1 MEDFKRLFIESL
13 GEEIAAKAFPAL
25 FGEENGIT
33 AVRFNSKKCAE
44 LQAVLPGGSTGST
57 DSTGSAGS
65 TGGTGSVGSSG
76 STASDFAFSGLSL
89 GERVPWTSGTYYLA
103 ERPNFAQQ
111 PLFNAGLYYVQDPS
125 CTYLESVWRTL
136 YGTSAANSSPQAPKR
151 VLDLCAAPGGKSTH
165 LADLMNERG
174 LLVSNEVISSRAATL
189 AENMAK
195 WGVANS
201 VVTNSDPSA
210 FSKLQNLFDLILV
223 DAPCSG
229 EGMFRKNP
237 DAIGEWSL
245 NNVKLCAQRQRRILN
260 DIWPALRQGGYL
272 IYSTCTFNHL
282 ENADNVQYIVEELGA
297 EVIPLAPQEWEL
309 LRSCGVEAVG
319 EGQAASLGY
328 QFLPGLARGEGQFFA
343 ILCKRAAEEAVSGR
357 DDATAGRDAASAGRD
372 AAAGRDATTGRDAAA
387 GRAAAGAFAPER
399 ELRWHKEIKGDLL
412 KLLPEQLVPEIKLLS
427 KHLKIV
433 SSGRAV
439 ATLLASKRGG
449 VALVP
454 HADLALSLHIGTIL
468 DYLRENYKFKV
479 ERVEL
484 PLEQIQA
491 FLAKEPLLLPDAPT
505 GYLLLTY
512 KGAGVGF
519 VKNLGNRCNS
529 LLPNARRIKM

>member
-33 AVRFNSKKCAE
+33 AVRFNSRKCAE
-44 LQAVLPGGSTGST
+44 LQAVLPG
-57 DSTGSAGS
+57 
-65 TGGTGSVGSSG
+65 G

-165 LADLMNERG
+165 LADLMSEKG
-174 LLVSNEVISSRAATL
+174 LLVSNEVIASRAATL

-319 EGQAASLGY
+319 EGKAASLGY

-343 ILCKRAAEEAVSGR
+343 ILRKRAAEETASGR
-357 DDATAGRDAASAGRD
+357 DA
-372 AAAGRDATTGRDAAA
+372 AAAGRDAE
-387 GRAAAGAFAPER
+387 GAFAPER

-449 VALVP
+449 VTLVP

-512 KGAGVGF
+512 KSAGIGF

>member
-33 AVRFNSKKCAE
+33 AVRFNSRKCAE
-44 LQAVLPGGSTGST
+44 LQAVLPG
-57 DSTGSAGS
+57 
-65 TGGTGSVGSSG
+65 G

-319 EGQAASLGY
+319 EGKAASLGY

-343 ILCKRAAEEAVSGR
+343 ILRKRAAEEAAAGR
-357 DDATAGRDAASAGRD
+357 DDATAGRDAAV
-372 AAAGRDATTGRDAAA
+372 
-387 GRAAAGAFAPER
+387 AFAPER

-439 ATLLASKRGG
+439 ATMLASKRGG

-479 ERVEL
+479 ESVEL

-512 KGAGVGF
+512 KSAGIGF

>member
-33 AVRFNSKKCAE
+33 AVRFNSRKCAE

-57 DSTGSAGS
+57 DSTGSTGS
-65 TGGTGSVGSSG
+65 AGGTGSAGSSG

-343 ILCKRAAEEAVSGR
+343 ILRKRAAEEAASGR
-357 DDATAGRDAASAGRD
+357 DAE
-372 AAAGRDATTGRDAAA
+372 
-387 GRAAAGAFAPER
+387 GACAPER

-439 ATLLASKRGG
+439 ATMLASKRGG

-512 KGAGVGF
+512 KSAGIGF

>member
-44 LQAVLPGGSTGST
+44 LQEVLPGGSTGI
-57 DSTGSAGS
+57 TGSAGS
-65 TGGTGSVGSSG
+65 AGGTGSAGSSG

-195 WGVANS
+195 WGVANT

-319 EGQAASLGY
+319 EGKAASLGY

-343 ILCKRAAEEAVSGR
+343 ILRKRAADETASGR
-357 DDATAGRDAASAGRD
+357 DDATAGRAAASGRD
-372 AAAGRDATTGRDAAA
+372 AE
-387 GRAAAGAFAPER
+387 GACAPER
-399 ELRWHKEIKGDLL
+399 EIRWHKEIKGDLL

>member
-33 AVRFNSKKCAE
+33 AVRFNSRKCAE
-44 LQAVLPGGSTGST
+44 LQAVLPG
-57 DSTGSAGS
+57 
-65 TGGTGSVGSSG
+65 G

-297 EVIPLAPQEWEL
+297 EVVPLAPQEWEL

-319 EGQAASLGY
+319 EGKAAALGY

-343 ILCKRAAEEAVSGR
+343 ILRKRAAEEAASGR
-357 DDATAGRDAASAGRD
+357 DAE
-372 AAAGRDATTGRDAAA
+372 
-387 GRAAAGAFAPER
+387 GAFAPER

-439 ATLLASKRGG
+439 ATMLASKRGG

>member
-1 MEDFKRLFIESL
+1 
-13 GEEIAAKAFPAL
+13 
-25 FGEENGIT
+25 
-33 AVRFNSKKCAE
+33 
-44 LQAVLPGGSTGST
+44 
-57 DSTGSAGS
+57 
-65 TGGTGSVGSSG
+65 
-76 STASDFAFSGLSL
+76 
-89 GERVPWTSGTYYLA
+89 
-103 ERPNFAQQ
+103 
-111 PLFNAGLYYVQDPS
+111 
-125 CTYLESVWRTL
+125 
-136 YGTSAANSSPQAPKR
+136 
-151 VLDLCAAPGGKSTH
+151 
-165 LADLMNERG
+165 MNERG

-319 EGQAASLGY
+319 EGKAASLGY

-343 ILCKRAAEEAVSGR
+343 ILCKRAAEEAASGR
-357 DDATAGRDAASAGRD
+357 DDATAGRAAASGRD
-372 AAAGRDATTGRDAAA
+372 AEV
-387 GRAAAGAFAPER
+387 AFAPER

-439 ATLLASKRGG
+439 ATMLASKRGG

>member
-33 AVRFNSKKCAE
+33 AVRFNSRKCAE
-44 LQAVLPGGSTGST
+44 LQAALSG
-57 DSTGSAGS
+57 
-65 TGGTGSVGSSG
+65 G

-309 LRSCGVEAVG
+309 LRSCGVEAVE
-319 EGQAASLGY
+319 EGKAASLGY

-343 ILCKRAAEEAVSGR
+343 ILCKRAAEEA
-357 DDATAGRDAASAGRD
+357 
-372 AAAGRDATTGRDAAA
+372 AAGRAAAAGRDAAA
-387 GRAAAGAFAPER
+387 GRAAEGACAPER
-399 ELRWHKEIKGDLL
+399 ELRWHKELKGDLL

-449 VALVP
+449 VTLVP

-468 DYLRENYKFKV
+468 DYLWDNYKFKV
-479 ERVEL
+479 ERGEL

>member
-33 AVRFNSKKCAE
+33 AVRFNSRKCAE
-44 LQAVLPGGSTGST
+44 LQAALPG
-57 DSTGSAGS
+57 
-65 TGGTGSVGSSG
+65 G

-343 ILCKRAAEEAVSGR
+343 ILRKRAAEEAASGR
-357 DDATAGRDAASAGRD
+357 DAE
-372 AAAGRDATTGRDAAA
+372 
-387 GRAAAGAFAPER
+387 GACAPER

-412 KLLPEQLVPEIKLLS
+412 KLLPEQLVPEIKLFS

-439 ATLLASKRGG
+439 ATMLASKRGG

-468 DYLRENYKFKV
+468 DYLWDNYKFKV
-479 ERVEL
+479 ESVEL

-491 FLAKEPLLLPDAPT
+491 FLAKEPLLLPDAPI

>member
-33 AVRFNSKKCAE
+33 AVRFNSRKCAE
-44 LQAVLPGGSTGST
+44 LQAVLPG
-57 DSTGSAGS
+57 
-65 TGGTGSVGSSG
+65 G

-125 CTYLESVWRTL
+125 CTYLELVWRTL

-297 EVIPLAPQEWEL
+297 EVISLAPQEWEL
-309 LRSCGVEAVG
+309 LRSFGVEAVG
-319 EGQAASLGY
+319 DGKAASLGY

-343 ILCKRAAEEAVSGR
+343 ILRKRAAEEAS
-357 DDATAGRDAASAGRD
+357 S
-372 AAAGRDATTGRDAAA
+372 
-387 GRAAAGAFAPER
+387 GRAAAGACASER
-399 ELRWHKEIKGDLL
+399 VLRWHKEIKGDLL

-439 ATLLASKRGG
+439 ATMLASKRGG
-449 VALVP
+449 VTLVP

>member
-33 AVRFNSKKCAE
+33 AVRFNSRKCAE

-57 DSTGSAGS
+57 DSTGITGSAGS
-65 TGGTGSVGSSG
+65 AGGTGSAGSSG

-297 EVIPLAPQEWEL
+297 EVVPLALQEWEL
-309 LRSCGVEAVG
+309 LRSCGVEAVEDG
-319 EGQAASLGY
+319 KAASFGY

-343 ILCKRAAEEAVSGR
+343 ILHKRVAEE
-357 DDATAGRDAASAGRD
+357 
-372 AAAGRDATTGRDAAA
+372 AAAGRDA
-387 GRAAAGAFAPER
+387 AGACASER

-439 ATLLASKRGG
+439 ATMLASKRGG

-468 DYLRENYKFKV
+468 DYLWDNYKFKV

-512 KGAGVGF
+512 KSAGIGF

>member
-33 AVRFNSKKCAE
+33 AVRFNSRKCAE
-44 LQAVLPGGSTGST
+44 LQAVLPG
-57 DSTGSAGS
+57 
-65 TGGTGSVGSSG
+65 G

-229 EGMFRKNP
+229 EGMFRKHP
-237 DAIGEWSL
+237 DVIGEWSL

-297 EVIPLAPQEWEL
+297 EVIPLALQEWEL

-319 EGQAASLGY
+319 EGKAASLGY
-328 QFLPGLARGEGQFFA
+328 QFFPGLARGEGQFFA
-343 ILCKRAAEEAVSGR
+343 ILRKPAAEEAAS
-357 DDATAGRDAASAGRD
+357 GRDAASAGRD
-372 AAAGRDATTGRDAAA
+372 AAAGRAAASGRDAE
-387 GRAAAGAFAPER
+387 GACAPER

-439 ATLLASKRGG
+439 ATMLASKRGG

-479 ERVEL
+479 ESVEL

-512 KGAGVGF
+512 KSAGIGF

-529 LLPNARRIKM
+529 LLPNARRIKI

>member
-33 AVRFNSKKCAE
+33 AVRFNSRKCAE
-44 LQAVLPGGSTGST
+44 LQAVLPGGST

-65 TGGTGSVGSSG
+65 TGGTGSAGSSG

-260 DIWPALRQGGYL
+260 DIWPALKQGGYL

-309 LRSCGVEAVG
+309 LRSCGVDAVG
-319 EGQAASLGY
+319 VGQAASLGY

-343 ILCKRAAEEAVSGR
+343 ILRKRAAEE
-357 DDATAGRDAASAGRD
+357 
-372 AAAGRDATTGRDAAA
+372 AAA
-387 GRAAAGAFAPER
+387 GRAAAGAFASER

-412 KLLPEQLVPEIKLLS
+412 KLLPEQLVPEIKLFS

-439 ATLLASKRGG
+439 ATMLASKRGG

>member
-33 AVRFNSKKCAE
+33 AVRFNSRKCAE

-57 DSTGSAGS
+57 DSTGITGSAGS
-65 TGGTGSVGSSG
+65 AGGTGSAGSSG

-297 EVIPLAPQEWEL
+297 EVVPLAPQEWEL

-343 ILCKRAAEEAVSGR
+343 ILRKRAAEEAASGR
-357 DDATAGRDAASAGRD
+357 DAE
-372 AAAGRDATTGRDAAA
+372 
-387 GRAAAGAFAPER
+387 GACAPER
-399 ELRWHKEIKGDLL
+399 EIRWHKEIKGDLL
-412 KLLPEQLVPEIKLLS
+412 KLLPEQLVPEIKLFS

-512 KGAGVGF
+512 KSAGIGF

>member
-33 AVRFNSKKCAE
+33 AVRFNSRKCAE
-44 LQAVLPGGSTGST
+44 LQAVLPG
-57 DSTGSAGS
+57 
-65 TGGTGSVGSSG
+65 G

-319 EGQAASLGY
+319 EGKAASLGY

-343 ILCKRAAEEAVSGR
+343 ILRKRAAEETA
-357 DDATAGRDAASAGRD
+357 AGRDAASGRD
-372 AAAGRDATTGRDAAA
+372 AE
-387 GRAAAGAFAPER
+387 GACAPER

-439 ATLLASKRGG
+439 ATMLASKRGG

-468 DYLRENYKFKV
+468 DYLWDNYKFKV

-491 FLAKEPLLLPDAPT
+491 FLAKEPLLLPDAPI

>member
-13 GEEIAAKAFPAL
+13 GEQIAAKAFPAL

-33 AVRFNSKKCAE
+33 AVRFNSKKCEE
-44 LQAVLPGGSTGST
+44 LQAVLPGGITGST

-65 TGGTGSVGSSG
+65 AGSTGGTGSAGSSG

-125 CTYLESVWRTL
+125 CTYLEPVWRTL
-136 YGTSAANSSPQAPKR
+136 YDTSAANSSPQTPKR

-319 EGQAASLGY
+319 EGKAASLGY

-343 ILCKRAAEEAVSGR
+343 ILRKRAAEE
-357 DDATAGRDAASAGRD
+357 TASGRDAA
-372 AAAGRDATTGRDAAA
+372 
-387 GRAAAGAFAPER
+387 GACAPER
-399 ELRWHKEIKGDLL
+399 EIRWHKEIKGDLL

-439 ATLLASKRGG
+439 ATMLASKRGG

-468 DYLRENYKFKV
+468 DYLWDNYKFKV

-484 PLEQIQA
+484 PLKQIQA

-512 KGAGVGF
+512 KSAGIGF

>member
-33 AVRFNSKKCAE
+33 AVRFNSRKCAE
-44 LQAVLPGGSTGST
+44 LQAVLPG
-57 DSTGSAGS
+57 
-65 TGGTGSVGSSG
+65 G

-319 EGQAASLGY
+319 EGKAASLGY

-343 ILCKRAAEEAVSGR
+343 ILRKRAAEEAASGR
-357 DDATAGRDAASAGRD
+357 DAE
-372 AAAGRDATTGRDAAA
+372 
-387 GRAAAGAFAPER
+387 GACAPER

-439 ATLLASKRGG
+439 ATMLASKRGG
-449 VALVP
+449 VTLVP

-468 DYLRENYKFKV
+468 DYLMENYKFKV
-479 ERVEL
+479 ESVEL

>member
-44 LQAVLPGGSTGST
+44 LQAVLHGGSTGST

-65 TGGTGSVGSSG
+65 AGSTGGTGSAGSSG

-343 ILCKRAAEEAVSGR
+343 ILRKRAAEEAASGR
-357 DDATAGRDAASAGRD
+357 DAE
-372 AAAGRDATTGRDAAA
+372 
-387 GRAAAGAFAPER
+387 GACAPER

-412 KLLPEQLVPEIKLLS
+412 KLLPEQLVPEIKLFS

-439 ATLLASKRGG
+439 ATMLASKRGG

-468 DYLRENYKFKV
+468 DYLWENYKFKV

-512 KGAGVGF
+512 KSAGIGF

>member
-33 AVRFNSKKCAE
+33 AVRFNSRKCAE
-44 LQAVLPGGSTGST
+44 LQAVLPG
-57 DSTGSAGS
+57 
-65 TGGTGSVGSSG
+65 G

-343 ILCKRAAEEAVSGR
+343 ILRKRAAEEAASGR
-357 DDATAGRDAASAGRD
+357 DAE
-372 AAAGRDATTGRDAAA
+372 
-387 GRAAAGAFAPER
+387 GACAPER

-439 ATLLASKRGG
+439 ATMLASKRGG

-479 ERVEL
+479 ESVEL

-512 KGAGVGF
+512 KSAGIGF

>member
-33 AVRFNSKKCAE
+33 AVRFNSRKCAE
-44 LQAVLPGGSTGST
+44 LQAVLPG
-57 DSTGSAGS
+57 
-65 TGGTGSVGSSG
+65 G

-297 EVIPLAPQEWEL
+297 EVIPLAPQEWDL

-319 EGQAASLGY
+319 EGKAASLGY

-343 ILCKRAAEEAVSGR
+343 ILRKRAAEETASGR
-357 DDATAGRDAASAGRD
+357 D
-372 AAAGRDATTGRDAAA
+372 
-387 GRAAAGAFAPER
+387 AAGAFAPEW

-439 ATLLASKRGG
+439 ATMLASKRGG

-512 KGAGVGF
+512 KSAGIGF

>member
-33 AVRFNSKKCAE
+33 AVRFNSRKCAE
-44 LQAVLPGGSTGST
+44 LQAVLPG
-57 DSTGSAGS
+57 
-65 TGGTGSVGSSG
+65 G

-297 EVIPLAPQEWEL
+297 EVISLAPQEWEL

-319 EGQAASLGY
+319 EGKAASLGY

-343 ILCKRAAEEAVSGR
+343 ILRKRAAEEAS
-357 DDATAGRDAASAGRD
+357 S
-372 AAAGRDATTGRDAAA
+372 

-439 ATLLASKRGG
+439 ATMLASKRGG

-468 DYLRENYKFKV
+468 DYLWDNYKFKV

>member
-33 AVRFNSKKCAE
+33 AVRFNSRKCAE
-44 LQAVLPGGSTGST
+44 LQAVLPGGSTGSA
-57 DSTGSAGS
+57 GSA
-65 TGGTGSVGSSG
+65 GGTGSAGSSG

-319 EGQAASLGY
+319 EGKAASLGY

-343 ILCKRAAEEAVSGR
+343 ILRKRAAEEA
-357 DDATAGRDAASAGRD
+357 AAGRDAA
-372 AAAGRDATTGRDAAA
+372 
-387 GRAAAGAFAPER
+387 GACAPER

-439 ATLLASKRGG
+439 ATMLASKRGG
-449 VALVP
+449 VTLVP

-484 PLEQIQA
+484 PLQQIQA

-529 LLPNARRIKM
+529 LLPNARRIKI

>member
-33 AVRFNSKKCAE
+33 AVRFNSRKCAE

-57 DSTGSAGS
+57 GSTDSTGSTGSAGS
-65 TGGTGSVGSSG
+65 TGGTGSAGSSG

-125 CTYLESVWRTL
+125 CTYLELVWRTL

-297 EVIPLAPQEWEL
+297 EVISLAPQEWEL

-319 EGQAASLGY
+319 DGKAASLGY

-343 ILCKRAAEEAVSGR
+343 ILRKRAAEEAS
-357 DDATAGRDAASAGRD
+357 S
-372 AAAGRDATTGRDAAA
+372 

-439 ATLLASKRGG
+439 ATMLASKRGG

>member
-33 AVRFNSKKCAE
+33 AVRFNSRKCAE
-44 LQAVLPGGSTGST
+44 LQAVLPG
-57 DSTGSAGS
+57 
-65 TGGTGSVGSSG
+65 G

-319 EGQAASLGY
+319 EGKAASLGY
-328 QFLPGLARGEGQFFA
+328 QFLPGLTRGEGQFFA
-343 ILCKRAAEEAVSGR
+343 ILRKRAAEEAASGR
-357 DDATAGRDAASAGRD
+357 DAE
-372 AAAGRDATTGRDAAA
+372 
-387 GRAAAGAFAPER
+387 GACAPER
-399 ELRWHKEIKGDLL
+399 EIRWHKEIKGDLL

-468 DYLRENYKFKV
+468 DYLWDNYKFKV

-512 KGAGVGF
+512 KSAGIGF

>member
-33 AVRFNSKKCAE
+33 AVRFNSRKCAE

-65 TGGTGSVGSSG
+65 AGSAGGTGSAGSSG

-319 EGQAASLGY
+319 EGKAASLGY

-343 ILCKRAAEEAVSGR
+343 ILRKRAAEE
-357 DDATAGRDAASAGRD
+357 
-372 AAAGRDATTGRDAAA
+372 AAA

-439 ATLLASKRGG
+439 ATMLASKRGG

-512 KGAGVGF
+512 KSAGIGF

>member
-33 AVRFNSKKCAE
+33 AVRFNSRKCAE
-44 LQAVLPGGSTGST
+44 LQAVLPG
-57 DSTGSAGS
+57 
-65 TGGTGSVGSSG
+65 G

-165 LADLMNERG
+165 LANLMNERG

-297 EVIPLAPQEWEL
+297 EVIPLALQEWEL

-343 ILCKRAAEEAVSGR
+343 ILRKRAAEEAASGR
-357 DDATAGRDAASAGRD
+357 DAE
-372 AAAGRDATTGRDAAA
+372 
-387 GRAAAGAFAPER
+387 GACAPER

-412 KLLPEQLVPEIKLLS
+412 KLLPEQLVPEIKLFS

-439 ATLLASKRGG
+439 ATMLASKRGG

-468 DYLRENYKFKV
+468 DYLWENYKFKV

>member
-33 AVRFNSKKCAE
+33 AVRFNSRKCAE

-319 EGQAASLGY
+319 DGQAASLGY

-343 ILCKRAAEEAVSGR
+343 ILRKWAAEEA
-357 DDATAGRDAASAGRD
+357 ASGRD
-372 AAAGRDATTGRDAAA
+372 AAAAGRDAAA
-387 GRAAAGAFAPER
+387 GRAASAGRDAEGACASEG

-439 ATLLASKRGG
+439 ATMLASKRGG

-512 KGAGVGF
+512 KSAGIGF

>member
-33 AVRFNSKKCAE
+33 AVRFNSRKCAE

-57 DSTGSAGS
+57 GSTGSA
-65 TGGTGSVGSSG
+65 GGTGSVGSSG

-319 EGQAASLGY
+319 DGQAASLGY

-343 ILCKRAAEEAVSGR
+343 ILRKRAAEEAASGR
-357 DDATAGRDAASAGRD
+357 AAATAGRDAV
-372 AAAGRDATTGRDAAA
+372 AAGRDATA
-387 GRAAAGAFAPER
+387 GRAAASGRDAEGACAPER

-439 ATLLASKRGG
+439 ATMLASKRGG

-512 KGAGVGF
+512 KSAGIGF

>member
-33 AVRFNSKKCAE
+33 AVRFNSRKCAE
-44 LQAVLPGGSTGST
+44 LQAVLPG
-57 DSTGSAGS
+57 
-65 TGGTGSVGSSG
+65 G

-125 CTYLESVWRTL
+125 CTYLEPVWRTL

-319 EGQAASLGY
+319 EGKAASLGY

-343 ILCKRAAEEAVSGR
+343 ILRKRAAEEATS
-357 DDATAGRDAASAGRD
+357 
-372 AAAGRDATTGRDAAA
+372 GRDAAA
-387 GRAAAGAFAPER
+387 GRAAAAGRDAEGACAPER
-399 ELRWHKEIKGDLL
+399 EIRWHKEIKGDLL

-439 ATLLASKRGG
+439 ATMLASKRGG

-512 KGAGVGF
+512 KSAGIGF

>member
-33 AVRFNSKKCAE
+33 AVRFNSRKCAE

-319 EGQAASLGY
+319 EGKAASLGY

-343 ILCKRAAEEAVSGR
+343 ILRKRAA
-357 DDATAGRDAASAGRD
+357 DA
-372 AAAGRDATTGRDAAA
+372 AAAGRDAE
-387 GRAAAGAFAPER
+387 GAFAPER

-439 ATLLASKRGG
+439 ATMLASKRGG

-479 ERVEL
+479 ESVEL

-512 KGAGVGF
+512 KSAGIGF

>member
-33 AVRFNSKKCAE
+33 AVRFNSRKCAE
-44 LQAVLPGGSTGST
+44 LQAVLPG
-57 DSTGSAGS
+57 
-65 TGGTGSVGSSG
+65 G

-260 DIWPALRQGGYL
+260 DIWPALKQGGYL

-309 LRSCGVEAVG
+309 LRSCGVDAVG
-319 EGQAASLGY
+319 VGQAASLGY

-343 ILCKRAAEEAVSGR
+343 ILRKRAAEE
-357 DDATAGRDAASAGRD
+357 
-372 AAAGRDATTGRDAAA
+372 AAA
-387 GRAAAGAFAPER
+387 GRAAAGAFASER

-439 ATLLASKRGG
+439 ATMLASKRSG

>member
-33 AVRFNSKKCAE
+33 AVRFNSRKCAE
-44 LQAVLPGGSTGST
+44 LQAVLPGGST
-57 DSTGSAGS
+57 A
-65 TGGTGSVGSSG
+65 SG
-76 STASDFAFSGLSL
+76 FAFSGLSL

-136 YGTSAANSSPQAPKR
+136 YGTSAVNSSPQAPKR

-174 LLVSNEVISSRAATL
+174 LLVSNEVIASRAATL

-260 DIWPALRQGGYL
+260 DIWPALKQGGYL

-297 EVIPLAPQEWEL
+297 EVVPLAPQEWEL

-319 EGQAASLGY
+319 EGKAASLGY

-343 ILCKRAAEEAVSGR
+343 ILRKRAAEEAASGR
-357 DDATAGRDAASAGRD
+357 DAE
-372 AAAGRDATTGRDAAA
+372 
-387 GRAAAGAFAPER
+387 GACAPER
-399 ELRWHKEIKGDLL
+399 EIRWHKEIKGDLL

-427 KHLKIV
+427 KHLRIV

-439 ATLLASKRGG
+439 ATMLASKRGG

>member
-33 AVRFNSKKCAE
+33 AVRFNSRKCAE

-57 DSTGSAGS
+57 DSTGSTGS
-65 TGGTGSVGSSG
+65 AGGTGSAGSSG

-319 EGQAASLGY
+319 EGKAASLGY

-343 ILCKRAAEEAVSGR
+343 ILRKRAAEEA
-357 DDATAGRDAASAGRD
+357 
-372 AAAGRDATTGRDAAA
+372 AA
-387 GRAAAGAFAPER
+387 GRAAEGAFAPER

-439 ATLLASKRGG
+439 ATMLASKRGG

-468 DYLRENYKFKV
+468 DYLWDNYKFKV

>member
-33 AVRFNSKKCAE
+33 AVRFNSRKCAE
-44 LQAVLPGGSTGST
+44 LQAVLPG
-57 DSTGSAGS
+57 
-65 TGGTGSVGSSG
+65 G

-136 YGTSAANSSPQAPKR
+136 YGTSAVNSSPQAPKR

-165 LADLMNERG
+165 LADLMSEKG
-174 LLVSNEVISSRAATL
+174 LLVSNEVIASRAATL

-260 DIWPALRQGGYL
+260 DIWPALKQGGYL

-343 ILCKRAAEEAVSGR
+343 ILRKRAAEE
-357 DDATAGRDAASAGRD
+357 
-372 AAAGRDATTGRDAAA
+372 AAA

-439 ATLLASKRGG
+439 ATMLASKRGG
-449 VALVP
+449 VTLVP

>member
-33 AVRFNSKKCAE
+33 AVRFNSRKCAE
-44 LQAVLPGGSTGST
+44 LQAVRPGGRTGSTGST
-57 DSTGSAGS
+57 GSA
-65 TGGTGSVGSSG
+65 GGTGSAGSSG

-89 GERVPWTSGTYYLA
+89 GERVPWTNGTYYLA
-103 ERPNFAQQ
+103 ERPNFALQ

-343 ILCKRAAEEAVSGR
+343 ILRKRAAEETASGR
-357 DDATAGRDAASAGRD
+357 DA
-372 AAAGRDATTGRDAAA
+372 AAAGRDAE
-387 GRAAAGAFAPER
+387 GAFAPER

-449 VALVP
+449 VTLVP

>member
-33 AVRFNSKKCAE
+33 AVRFNSRKCAE
-44 LQAVLPGGSTGST
+44 LPAVLPGGSTGST

-65 TGGTGSVGSSG
+65 AGGTGSAGSSG

-343 ILCKRAAEEAVSGR
+343 ILRKRAAEEA
-357 DDATAGRDAASAGRD
+357 AS
-372 AAAGRDATTGRDAAA
+372 

-439 ATLLASKRGG
+439 ATMLASKRGG

-512 KGAGVGF
+512 KSAGIGF

>member
-33 AVRFNSKKCAE
+33 AVRFNSRKCAE
-44 LQAVLPGGSTGST
+44 LQAALPGGSTGST
-57 DSTGSAGS
+57 DSTGIAGS

-136 YGTSAANSSPQAPKR
+136 YGTSAANSSPQVPKR

-210 FSKLQNLFDLILV
+210 FSKLHNLFDLILV

-260 DIWPALRQGGYL
+260 DIWPVLRQGGYL

-319 EGQAASLGY
+319 EGKAASLGY

-343 ILCKRAAEEAVSGR
+343 ILRKRAAEEASSGR
-357 DDATAGRDAASAGRD
+357 DAE
-372 AAAGRDATTGRDAAA
+372 
-387 GRAAAGAFAPER
+387 GAFAPER
-399 ELRWHKEIKGDLL
+399 EIRWHKEIKGDLL

-427 KHLKIV
+427 KHLRIV
-433 SSGRAV
+433 SAGRAV
-439 ATLLASKRGG
+439 ATMLASKRGG
-449 VALVP
+449 VTLVP

-468 DYLRENYKFKV
+468 DYLWDNYKFKV

>member
-44 LQAVLPGGSTGST
+44 LQAALPG
-57 DSTGSAGS
+57 
-65 TGGTGSVGSSG
+65 G

-297 EVIPLAPQEWEL
+297 EVVPLAPQEWEL

-343 ILCKRAAEEAVSGR
+343 ILRKRAAEE
-357 DDATAGRDAASAGRD
+357 TAS
-372 AAAGRDATTGRDAAA
+372 
-387 GRAAAGAFAPER
+387 GRAAEGACAPER

-439 ATLLASKRGG
+439 ATMLASKRGG

-512 KGAGVGF
+512 KSAGIGF

>member
-33 AVRFNSKKCAE
+33 AVRFNSRKCAE
-44 LQAVLPGGSTGST
+44 LQAVLPG
-57 DSTGSAGS
+57 
-65 TGGTGSVGSSG
+65 G

-319 EGQAASLGY
+319 EGKAASLGY

-343 ILCKRAAEEAVSGR
+343 ILRKRAAEEA
-357 DDATAGRDAASAGRD
+357 AS
-372 AAAGRDATTGRDAAA
+372 
-387 GRAAAGAFAPER
+387 GRAAAGAFAPKR

-439 ATLLASKRGG
+439 ATMLASKRGG

-468 DYLRENYKFKV
+468 DYLWDNYKFKV

-512 KGAGVGF
+512 KSAGIGF

>member
-33 AVRFNSKKCAE
+33 AVRFNSRKCAE
-44 LQAVLPGGSTGST
+44 LQEVLPGGSTGST
-57 DSTGSAGS
+57 DSTGSTGSAGS
-65 TGGTGSVGSSG
+65 AGSIGSNGGPALEYT
-76 STASDFAFSGLSL
+76 FSGLSL

-297 EVIPLAPQEWEL
+297 EVVPLVPQEWEL

-319 EGQAASLGY
+319 EGKAASLGY

-343 ILCKRAAEEAVSGR
+343 ILRKRAAEETASGR
-357 DDATAGRDAASAGRD
+357 DDATAGRAAASGRD
-372 AAAGRDATTGRDAAA
+372 AE
-387 GRAAAGAFAPER
+387 GACAPER
-399 ELRWHKEIKGDLL
+399 EIRWHKEIKGDLL

-427 KHLKIV
+427 KHLRIV

-439 ATLLASKRGG
+439 ATMLASKRGG